1 MSDDLT
7 LQPVPSDRWCALACT
22 CLDYNYQHA
31 WGYVRALAHRNRADV
46 EHVAVMSGDAV
57 IGLAA
62 VRIRTVPILG
72 AGIAYVRGG
81 PLVRFKS
88 NSMPT
93 WSRCLQQCLQALIA
107 EYAERRALTL
117 RIIPPLGATAWN
129 REQERVFARAGF
141 ILPASAIPYRTMV
154 VDLTGPPARI
164 RAAFRQKW
172 RNGLNRS
179 ERAGLTIRAGAAVE
193 LFDRFVELHDEL
205 REQKSFDVRLDAS
218 FYRTVHRELDEDDRF
233 RITLAERD
241 GRPVA
246 GHVASLLGD
255 TCVFLL
261 GAANAVGRQTRAS
274 YLLQWDALLAA
285 RDRGC
290 RVYDLG
296 GIDPHGN
303 PGVYHFKHGLAGAE
317 IVAPGPF
324 DLRPRGP
331 KQLIVSGA
339 EQIIARARRACRT

>member
-1 MSDDLT
+1 MTDALT
-7 LQPVPSDRWCALACT
+7 LQPVSSGRWCALART

-31 WGYVRALAHRNRADV
+31 PGYVRVLAHRNRANV
-46 EHVAVMSGDAV
+46 EHVAVTSGDRL

-81 PLVRFKS
+81 PLVRFKTGS
-88 NSMPT
+88 TPA
-93 WSRCLQQCLQALIA
+93 WSRCLEQCLQALIA
-107 EYAERRALTL
+107 EYVQRRALTL
-117 RIIPPLGATAWN
+117 RVIPPLGSTAWN
-129 REQERVFARAGF
+129 VQQERLFARAGF
-141 ILPASAIPYRTMV
+141 ISPASAIAYRTMV

-179 ERAGLTIRAGAAVE
+179 ERAGLTIRAGTDAG

-205 REQKSFDVRLDAS
+205 REHKSFDVRLNAS
-218 FYRTVHRELDEDDRF
+218 FYGNVHRELDEDDRF
-233 RITLAERD
+233 RITIAERD

-261 GAANAVGRQTRAS
+261 GAAIACGRQTRAS
-274 YLLQWDALLAA
+274 YLLQWHAILAA

-296 GIDPHGN
+296 GIDAHGN
-303 PGVYHFKHGLAGAE
+303 PGVYHFKRGLAGEE

-339 EQIIARARRACRT
+339 EQLLARARRACRT